1 MKLGYNEATALRC
14 AGASLTADLT
24 ECEKNGFDYI
34 ELRGDCLQEYLK
46 EHSLEDLKQW
56 FKSHHLKP
64 WAFNTLEYFNL
75 RDPEGEKA
83 IDAQVD
89 FIVRVCDAIG
99 MKMLITV
106 PTFGVKGKHIAEI
119 RKEVVVRLR
128 CLADRVAPHGIRI
141 ALEFC
146 GQPDCSINQFGT
158 AYDIVKAVK
167 RKNVGIAID
176 TFHFH
181 EMCSKLSD
189 LKKAKGK
196 KIFAFHLNDCEDLP
210 LGSCGDDKRLWPGLG
225 VVNHAGIA
233 AALRKIGFSGVCS
246 IEEFR
251 PEYYA
256 MPHSENI
263 GKAYQV
269 ARAYVDKYFG

>member
-1 MKLGYNEATALRC
+1 MKLGFNEATALKC
-14 AGASLTADLT
+14 ANGSLLADLT
-24 ECEKNGFDYI
+24 ECEKNGFDFI
-34 ELRGDCLQEYLK
+34 ELRGDCIEAYLQD
-46 EHSLEDLKQW
+46 HSLEELRQW
-56 FKSHHLKP
+56 FDLHHLKP

-75 RDPEGEKA
+75 RDEAGEEE
-83 IDAQVD
+83 IDEQMD
-89 FIVRVCDAIG
+89 FIINVCDAIG

-106 PTFGVKGKHIAEI
+106 PTFGIKDRHVGEI
-119 RKEVVVRLR
+119 REEAVSRLR
-128 CLADRVAPHGIRI
+128 TLADRVAPHGIRI

-158 AYDIVKAVK
+158 AWDVVQAVDHA
-167 RKNVGIAID
+167 NVGIALD

-189 LKKAKGK
+189 LHAADGK

-225 VVNHAGIA
+225 AVDHAGIA
-233 AALRKIGFSGVCS
+233 AALKKIGFDGVCT

-256 MPHSENI
+256 MPHAENV
-263 GKAYQV
+263 KTAYQV
-269 ARAYVDKYFG
+269 TRAYVDRYF

>member
-1 MKLGYNEATALRC
+1 MKMGFNEATALRC
-14 AGASLTADLT
+14 KGGSLMSDLR
-24 ECEKNGFDYI
+24 ECEKNGFDFI
-34 ELRGDCLQEYLK
+34 ELRGDCLRAYLE
-46 EHSLEDLKQW
+46 EHTLEELRQW
-56 FKSHHLKP
+56 FDTHHLKP

-75 RDPEGEKA
+75 RDQAGEKD
-83 IDAQVD
+83 IDRQVD
-89 FIVRVCDAIG
+89 FIIKVCNAIG

-106 PTFGVKGKHIAEI
+106 PTFGVKDRHVGEI
-119 RKEVVVRLR
+119 REEAVRRLQT
-128 CLADRVAPHGIRI
+128 LSDRVAPHGIRI

-158 AYDIVKAVK
+158 AYDVVKEVD
-167 RKNVGIAID
+167 RVNVGITVD

-189 LKKAKGK
+189 LKKADGE

-225 VVNHAGIA
+225 VVDHMGIA
-233 AALRKIGFSGVCS
+233 AALKEIGFDGVVT

-256 MPHSENI
+256 MPHAENVK
-263 GKAYQV
+263 KAYQ
-269 ARAYVDKYFG
+269 ATRAYVDQYFK